1 MKHIYLLNG
10 ANLNLLGLREPEIY
24 GHTTLH
30 DVEHALVKQASH
42 HHSHATVL
50 HHQFNDEAQMIECI
64 HLIFKDAYAHGV
76 IINPAGWTHTSVAL
90 RDALSML
97 SIPIVEVHISNIHAR
112 ESFRQHSYISGIATG
127 VICGLGIDGY
137 RLALDFLLSKL

>member
-10 ANLNLLGLREPEIY
+10 PNLNLLGLREPDVY
-24 GHTTLH
+24 GHSTLQ
-30 DVEHALVKQASH
+30 DVEHALVKQACH
-42 HHSHATVL
+42 HASHATVL

-64 HLIFKDAYAHGV
+64 HHIFKDEHAHGV

-97 SIPIVEVHISNIHAR
+97 NVPIVEVHISNIHAR
-112 ESFRQHSYISGIATG
+112 EAFRHQSYVSGIATG
-127 VICGLGIDGY
+127 VICGLGTQGY
-137 RLALDFLLSKL
+137 RLALDFLLSQL